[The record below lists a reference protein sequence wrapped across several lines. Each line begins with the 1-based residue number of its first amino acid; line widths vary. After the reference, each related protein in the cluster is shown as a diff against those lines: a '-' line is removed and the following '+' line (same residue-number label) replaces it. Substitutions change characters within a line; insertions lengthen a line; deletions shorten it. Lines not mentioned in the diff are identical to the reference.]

1 MTTFRVIPIVDGIKL
16 FECVIDDFANK
27 THSRL
32 FTIVFHNKMSC
43 KIYIWIASSILIGN
57 CITPPGILIKFIFS
71 KHIVDTIV
79 DYGTRIDM
87 HMVKLIFCGSL
98 IFLSIAGTVDK
109 MLLKSSMYISIS
121 ILINGCTAASIIVIK
136 FIDLTN
142 MINIVDAG
150 ALSDN
155 LVNMAIEI
163 KNLIAIYNNIYST
176 IAITAILCIISAV
189 IHSIQ
194 SIFAVLKLISPVKA
208 QNKIKTQS

>member
-1 MTTFRVIPIVDGIKL
+1 M
-16 FECVIDDFANK
+16 
-27 THSRL
+27 
-32 FTIVFHNKMSC
+32 
-43 KIYIWIASSILIGN
+43 
-57 CITPPGILIKFIFS
+57 
-71 KHIVDTIV
+71 
-79 DYGTRIDM
+79 
-87 HMVKLIFCGSL
+87 
-98 IFLSIAGTVDK
+98 
-109 MLLKSSMYISIS
+109 KSSMYISIS